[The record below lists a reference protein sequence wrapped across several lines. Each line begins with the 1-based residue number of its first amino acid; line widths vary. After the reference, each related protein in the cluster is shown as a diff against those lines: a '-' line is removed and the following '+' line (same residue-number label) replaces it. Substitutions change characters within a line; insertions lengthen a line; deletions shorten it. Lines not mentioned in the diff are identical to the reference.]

1 MKFIAVIFVTLLAIV
16 TSEAQT
22 CTPIQGCDVTI
33 DDSCYAYVDDIL
45 NWNQAEECCVAWGG
59 HLASIHSN
67 DTNNVLNNIRNQD
80 RWTWI
85 GLSDT
90 ANDGVYVWTDGTLY
104 DYENFAPDQPSNGK
118 FNGESCFHFFDTSY
132 GALTWNDYDCNRFAY
147 RSNIYGTIVTSYIC
161 QKSEL
166 TFYDQNLKLQT
177 VPPPIC
183 YHVNFTCLITPNAR
197 WKQLASTNL
206 SN

>member
-1 MKFIAVIFVTLLAIV
+1 MFTKCLFILKNTLRQVMKFIAVIFVTLLAIV

-33 DDSCYAYVDDIL
+33 SDSCYAYVSDSL

-59 HLASIHSN
+59 HLASIHSS
-67 DTNNVLNNIRNQD
+67 DTNNILNNIRNQD

-90 ANDGVYVWTDGTLY
+90 ANDGVYVWTDGTLF
-104 DYENFAPDQPSNGK
+104 DYENFASGQPDS
-118 FNGESCFHFFDTSY
+118 FNGESCFHFLDTSY
-132 GALTWNDYDCNRFAY
+132 GALIWNDYDCS
-147 RSNIYGTIVTSYIC
+147 SNTYGTIVTSYIC

-166 TFYDQNLKLQT
+166 TFYDQTRIQNLCILNA
-177 VPPPIC
+177 C
-183 YHVNFTCLITPNAR
+183 ITR
-197 WKQLASTNL
+197 VL
-206 SN
+206 SPLYRI